1 MNISAGDRD
10 DAVGAVATA
19 TATAAGDITA
29 GIANAAFGLSGDACR
44 VSAYGVE
51 FFLQSH

>member
-10 DAVGAVATA
+10 DAVGAVA